1 VLQASGWDI
10 HSGMDG
16 CITILSKNKNS
27 CWKMIMEIASNFLPY
42 TCGVDFVL
50 LLVLCFQYGV
60 LKKRLEDEISTVV
73 WTVA

>member
-1 VLQASGWDI
+1 
-10 HSGMDG
+10 
-16 CITILSKNKNS
+16 
-27 CWKMIMEIASNFLPY
+27 MIMEIASNFLPY